1 MRKRIHQ
8 AERILGEAPGPQT
21 IDPGRLTTEEI
32 RALLDAKGSGESIP
46 TEAYGLLRC

>member
-1 MRKRIHQ
+1 MHKRIIK
-8 AERILGEAPGPQT
+8 AERVLGEAPGPQT

-46 TEAYGLLRC
+46 TKAYGPMRC

>member
-32 RALLDAKGSGESIP
+32 RALLDAKGSGESIR
-46 TEAYGLLRC
+46 TAAYGPIRC